1 MAPGERGRSAPRATI
16 RLMIATAPQTT
27 PHHTSALVL
36 FSGGQDSTTCLAH
49 ALSRFTRV
57 ETIGFDYGQRHH
69 VEMQARHVVLR
80 ELRQRFPAWSERLGE
95 DHVLDLAVLGKVSET
110 SLTRDMA
117 FRMEESGLPNTFVPG
132 RNLLFMTLAAALA
145 YRRGIQ
151 VIVTGVCETD
161 FSGYPDCRDD
171 TMKALQVALSLGM
184 DHRFLIDTPLMW
196 IDKAATWRL
205 AHELGEAAS
214 LVGGGNALVNLIVE
228 HTHTCYLGDREH
240 RHVWG
245 YGCGSCPACELRARG
260 WHGYVA
266 ANR

>member
-1 MAPGERGRSAPRATI
+1 MPAMTT
-16 RLMIATAPQTT
+16 ATAHNT

-49 ALSRFTRV
+49 ALERFPRV
-57 ETIGFDYGQRHH
+57 ETLGFDYGQRHS
-69 VEMQARHVVLR
+69 VEMVARPVVLR
-80 ELRQRFPAWSERLGE
+80 ELRERFPVWADRLGE

-117 FRMEESGLPNTFVPG
+117 FRMEENGLPNTFVPG
-132 RNLLFMTLAAALA
+132 RNLLFLTLAAALA

-205 AHELGEAAS
+205 AESLGGQT
-214 LVGGGNALVNLIVE
+214 LVDLIVE

-240 RHVWG
+240 RHAWG

-260 WHGYVA
+260 WAGYVGA
-266 ANR
+266 ARSL